1 MPQPA
6 HHHTCLSIYI
16 VKKRKVSITK
26 KVQKNSSGGKLPHVY
41 QYQIRV
47 YIANNSPLPLL
58 LTVSQVDVQLHWL

>member
-16 VKKRKVSITK
+16 VKKRKVSMTK
-26 KVQKNSSGGKLPHVY
+26 KVQRTPLAESSIHVY